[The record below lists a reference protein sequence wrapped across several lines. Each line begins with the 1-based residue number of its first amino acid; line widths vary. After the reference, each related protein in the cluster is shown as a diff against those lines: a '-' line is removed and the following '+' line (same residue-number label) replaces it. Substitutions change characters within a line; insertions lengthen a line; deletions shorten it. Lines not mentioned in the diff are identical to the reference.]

1 MVTMSSWAL
10 SSLHRVAL
18 DLQSFEDGRCP
29 QEAAEVYVLLFEL
42 VYQELLTIR
51 WTFFQVCSMIST
63 AIETLQQLV
72 CSGAGG
78 GGAYIHPLAYIRMR
92 YLIALVSGPCL

>member
-1 MVTMSSWAL
+1 MICNLLKMEGVPKRQQKSI
-10 SSLHRVAL
+10 
-18 DLQSFEDGRCP
+18 
-29 QEAAEVYVLLFEL
+29 YVLLFEL

-72 CSGAGG
+72 RSGAGG